1 MLLVLK
7 RSKCSL
13 KETKLR
19 LWLLKMT
26 CKCVNGRIY
35 NCHFLEVAPKGNW
48 ERVRWQLASLLHSS
62 HWALEPDTSNF
73 SIISRLLS
81 SSQVQPPWRH
91 LMCQVQWC
99 LLLLLRLFPSRKSPP
114 LLFFHS
120 LVKPLAEVPPW
131 NLQLWM
137 LVLIS
142 SFSDHLSLLLWSLPH
157 DSTPSYE

>member
-13 KETKLR
+13 KETKLK

-26 CKCVNGRIY
+26 CKCVNGRMC
-35 NCHFLEVAPKGNW
+35 NCHFLEVALKGNW
-48 ERVRWQLASLLHSS
+48 ECVRWQLASPLLNP

-81 SSQVQPPWRH
+81 SSQVQPPPWGH

-99 LLLLLRLFPSRKSPP
+99 LVLLLRLFPSRKSPP
-114 LLFFHS
+114 LSFPSQTSSWGPPMKSPTMNAGSDLFFLRSS
-120 LVKPLAEVPPW
+120 LAIIVKTTTWFNTKL
-131 NLQLWM
+131 
-137 LVLIS
+137 
-142 SFSDHLSLLLWSLPH
+142 
-157 DSTPSYE
+157 